1 MLEDRPWNEATWAEL
16 EAEADEILALYLKDR
31 RINKNRVQEYPI
43 LSKYQLKRIRAQEL
57 PISNLS
63 KKQMENLERKQVEGP
78 GR

>member
-16 EAEADEILALYLKDR
+16 EAAADEILAPYLKDKR
-31 RINKNRVQEYPI
+31 KNKNRVQEYPI
-43 LSKYQLKRIRAQEL
+43 LSKYQLKRIRSQEL

-63 KKQMENLERKQVEGP
+63 KKQMDNLERKQVEGP